1 MFRGTFAHSID
12 DKGRIAIPRRF
23 REQLAQLGD
32 SAVVLTRALD
42 SRFRCLDLYP
52 QSEWARLEARL
63 GDMPPFESRTVD
75 FKRLYVH
82 PAQDQHIDAQ
92 GRVLVPVELRDY
104 AGLSKEAVFTGDLQ
118 KFQLW
123 SQPDWESGCRQL
135 DEARQDPSFFG
146 DFSF

>member
-1 MFRGTFAHSID
+1 
-12 DKGRIAIPRRF
+12 
-23 REQLAQLGD
+23 
-32 SAVVLTRALD
+32 
-42 SRFRCLDLYP
+42 
-52 QSEWARLEARL
+52 
-63 GDMPPFESRTVD
+63 MPPFESRTVD

-82 PAQDQHIDAQ
+82 PAQDQQIDAQ

-104 AGLSKEAVFTGDLQ
+104 AGLGKEAVFTGDLQ

-123 SQPDWESGCRQL
+123 SQPDWENGRRQL